1 MIGKRTSNPSTSDAK
16 LRKRVAKPAK
26 QVLASDDTLK
36 RSATPKTDD
45 NIGKPGGIRA
55 VIRACAIIR
64 LVSEGEED
72 GVSLID
78 LSRVVE
84 LPKSSTH
91 RYVQV
96 LESEGFIE
104 RDARTAKY
112 RLGIGFM
119 SLQASH
125 VERLVQRTRPIL
137 AKIRDS
143 YDETVNLGMLIGHQI
158 VYLDILESPHAMR
171 LAARKGDTEDIHATA
186 IGKAIA
192 ATLLD
197 RDVLELLRRSGM
209 PERTS
214 RSITS
219 QNEYLRELERV
230 RSAGYA
236 IDDCEN
242 EDEGRCVAVFV
253 PRLTIPTAI
262 SVSGVA
268 SRFSMDLAHDVANSL
283 RIAAIEISG
292 ENLPPFK
299 RLERRLTA

>member
-1 MIGKRTSNPSTSDAK
+1 VSNKRTQTLPPAAKKALSKGAVRTVPDSLDAK
-16 LRKRVAKPAK
+16 DEDSVTAEKA
-26 QVLASDDTLK
+26 
-36 RSATPKTDD
+36 
-45 NIGKPGGIRA
+45 GGIRA
-55 VIRACAIIR
+55 VVRTCAIIR
-64 LVSEGEED
+64 LVSEGGED

-78 LSRVVE
+78 LAKAVA

-96 LESEGFIE
+96 LEGEGFVE
-104 RDARTAKY
+104 RDAQTSKY

-143 YDETVNLGMLIGHQI
+143 FDETVNLGMLIGNQI
-158 VYLDILESPHAMR
+158 VYLDILESSRAMR
-171 LAARKGDTEDIHATA
+171 LAARKGDTENIHATA
-186 IGKAIA
+186 LGKAIA

-197 RDVLELLRRSGM
+197 VEVIDLLRRSGM
-209 PERTS
+209 PQRTA
-214 RSITS
+214 RTITT
-219 QNEYLRELERV
+219 EGDYLHELERV

-236 IDDCEN
+236 VDDCEN
-242 EDEGRCVAVFV
+242 ELEGRCVAVFV

-262 SVSGVA
+262 SVSGIA
-268 SRFSMDLAHDVANSL
+268 SRFSIEQTHEVANNL
-283 RIAAIEISG
+283 RIAAMEISG

-299 RLERRLTA
+299 RLQPRLVN

>member
-1 MIGKRTSNPSTSDAK
+1 MPGVEKGNRQSLSPDPE
-16 LRKRVAKPAK
+16 V
-26 QVLASDDTLK
+26 
-36 RSATPKTDD
+36 DD
-45 NIGKPGGIRA
+45 NAAKPGGIRA
-55 VIRACAIIR
+55 VMRACAIIR
-64 LVSEGEED
+64 LVSEGGEE

-78 LSRVVE
+78 LARVVE

-96 LESEGFIE
+96 LEGEGFVE
-104 RDARTAKY
+104 RDARTSKY

-137 AKIRDS
+137 AKIRDCF
-143 YDETVNLGMLIGHQI
+143 DETVNLGMLIGHQI
-158 VYLDILESPHAMR
+158 VYLDILESPRAMR

-219 QNEYLRELERV
+219 QGEYLMELERV

-242 EDEGRCVAVFV
+242 EKEGRCVAVFV
-253 PRLTIPTAI
+253 PGLTIPTAI

-268 SRFSMDLAHDVANSL
+268 SRFSMEQAHEVANSL

-292 ENLPPFK
+292 KNLPTFK
-299 RLERRLTA
+299 PLQRRLST

>member
-1 MIGKRTSNPSTSDAK
+1 MASKRTPTLSPPIKNAPLKGAARNLHASHDAGDEESVTAEK
-16 LRKRVAKPAK
+16 A
-26 QVLASDDTLK
+26 
-36 RSATPKTDD
+36 
-45 NIGKPGGIRA
+45 GGIRA
-55 VIRACAIIR
+55 VVRTCAIIR
-64 LVSEGEED
+64 LVSEGGED

-78 LSRVVE
+78 LAKAVG

-96 LESEGFIE
+96 LEGEGFVE
-104 RDARTAKY
+104 RDGQTSKY

-143 YDETVNLGMLIGHQI
+143 FDETVNLGMLIGNQI
-158 VYLDILESPHAMR
+158 VYLDILESSRAMR
-171 LAARKGDTEDIHATA
+171 LAARKGDTENIHATA
-186 IGKAIA
+186 LGKAIA

-197 RDVLELLRRSGM
+197 VEVIELLRRSGM
-209 PERTS
+209 PRRTA
-214 RSITS
+214 RTITTEG
-219 QNEYLRELERV
+219 EYLHELERV

-236 IDDCEN
+236 VDDCEN
-242 EDEGRCVAVFV
+242 EQEGRCVAVFV

-262 SVSGVA
+262 SVSGIA
-268 SRFSMDLAHDVANSL
+268 SRFSIEQTYEVANNL
-283 RIAAIEISG
+283 RIAAMEISG

-299 RLERRLTA
+299 CLQPRLVN

>member
-1 MIGKRTSNPSTSDAK
+1 VASKRTPILSPSNKNAAPKGAVRGAVRNVPPPLDAG
-16 LRKRVAKPAK
+16 
-26 QVLASDDTLK
+26 DDDA
-36 RSATPKTDD
+36 ATTEKA
-45 NIGKPGGIRA
+45 GGIRA
-55 VIRACAIIR
+55 VVRTCAIIR
-64 LVSEGEED
+64 LVSEGGED

-78 LSRVVE
+78 LAKAVG

-96 LESEGFIE
+96 LEGEGFVE
-104 RDARTAKY
+104 RDAQTSKY

-143 YDETVNLGMLIGHQI
+143 FDETVNLGMLIGNQI
-158 VYLDILESPHAMR
+158 VYLDILESSRAMR
-171 LAARKGDTEDIHATA
+171 LAARKGDTENIHATA
-186 IGKAIA
+186 LGKAIA

-197 RDVLELLRRSGM
+197 VEVIDLLRRSGM
-209 PERTS
+209 PQRTA
-214 RSITS
+214 RTITTEG
-219 QNEYLRELERV
+219 EYLHELERV

-236 IDDCEN
+236 VDDCEN
-242 EDEGRCVAVFV
+242 ELEGRCVAVFV

-262 SVSGVA
+262 SVSGIA
-268 SRFSMDLAHDVANSL
+268 SRFSMEKTHEVANNL
-283 RIAAIEISG
+283 RIAAMEISG

-299 RLERRLTA
+299 RLQPRLVN

>member
-1 MIGKRTSNPSTSDAK
+1 MANKQTPTLSQASLKVRKIAASGNVPPSLDAGDVSTISEEK
-16 LRKRVAKPAK
+16 A
-26 QVLASDDTLK
+26 
-36 RSATPKTDD
+36 
-45 NIGKPGGIRA
+45 GGIRA
-55 VIRACAIIR
+55 VVRTCSIIR
-64 LVSEGEED
+64 LVSEGGED

-78 LSRVVE
+78 LAKAVG

-96 LESEGFIE
+96 LEGEGFVE
-104 RDARTAKY
+104 RDAQTSKY

-143 YDETVNLGMLIGHQI
+143 FDETVNLGMLIGNQI
-158 VYLDILESPHAMR
+158 VYLDILESSRAMR
-171 LAARKGDTEDIHATA
+171 LAARKGDTENIHATA
-186 IGKAIA
+186 LGKAIA

-197 RDVLELLRRSGM
+197 VDVIDLLRRSGM
-209 PERTS
+209 PQRTA
-214 RSITS
+214 RTITT
-219 QNEYLRELERV
+219 EGDYLHELERV

-236 IDDCEN
+236 VDDCEN
-242 EDEGRCVAVFV
+242 ELEGRCVAVFV

-262 SVSGVA
+262 SVSGIA
-268 SRFSMDLAHDVANSL
+268 SRFSMEKTHEVANNL
-283 RIAAIEISG
+283 RIAAMEISG

-299 RLERRLTA
+299 RLQPRMVN

>member
-1 MIGKRTSNPSTSDAK
+1 MASKRTPTLSPSNKKVPQMGAVKNMPPSLDV
-16 LRKRVAKPAK
+16 R
-26 QVLASDDTLK
+26 DED
-36 RSATPKTDD
+36 SATTD
-45 NIGKPGGIRA
+45 KAGGIRA
-55 VIRACAIIR
+55 VVRTCAIIR
-64 LVSEGEED
+64 LVSEGGED

-78 LSRVVE
+78 LAKAVG

-96 LESEGFIE
+96 LEGEGFVE
-104 RDARTAKY
+104 RDGQTSKY

-143 YDETVNLGMLIGHQI
+143 FDETVNLGMLIGNQI
-158 VYLDILESPHAMR
+158 VYLDILESSRAMR
-171 LAARKGDTEDIHATA
+171 LAARKGDTENIHATA
-186 IGKAIA
+186 LGKAIA

-197 RDVLELLRRSGM
+197 VEVIDLLRRSGM
-209 PERTS
+209 PQRTA
-214 RSITS
+214 RTITT
-219 QNEYLRELERV
+219 EGDYLHELERV

-236 IDDCEN
+236 VDDCEN
-242 EDEGRCVAVFV
+242 ELEGRCVAVFV

-262 SVSGVA
+262 SVSGIA
-268 SRFSMDLAHDVANSL
+268 SRFSMEKTHEVANNL
-283 RIAAIEISG
+283 RIAAMEISG

-299 RLERRLTA
+299 RLQPRLAN

>member
-1 MIGKRTSNPSTSDAK
+1 VANKRTQTLPPATMKAPPKGAARTVHASLDAGAEDS
-16 LRKRVAKPAK
+16 VAAEKA
-26 QVLASDDTLK
+26 
-36 RSATPKTDD
+36 
-45 NIGKPGGIRA
+45 GGIRA
-55 VIRACAIIR
+55 VVRTCAIIR
-64 LVSEGEED
+64 LVSEGGED

-78 LSRVVE
+78 LAKAVG

-96 LESEGFIE
+96 LEGEGFVE
-104 RDARTAKY
+104 RDGQTSKY

-143 YDETVNLGMLIGHQI
+143 FDETVNLGMLIGNQI
-158 VYLDILESPHAMR
+158 VYLDILESSRAMR
-171 LAARKGDTEDIHATA
+171 LAARKGDTENIHATA
-186 IGKAIA
+186 LGKAIA

-197 RDVLELLRRSGM
+197 VDVIDLLRRSGM
-209 PERTS
+209 PQRTA
-214 RSITS
+214 RTITT
-219 QNEYLRELERV
+219 EGDYLHELERV

-236 IDDCEN
+236 VDDCEN
-242 EDEGRCVAVFV
+242 ELEGRCVAVFV

-262 SVSGVA
+262 SVSGIA
-268 SRFSMDLAHDVANSL
+268 SRFSMEKTHEVANNL
-283 RIAAIEISG
+283 RIAAMEISG

-299 RLERRLTA
+299 RLQLRLVN